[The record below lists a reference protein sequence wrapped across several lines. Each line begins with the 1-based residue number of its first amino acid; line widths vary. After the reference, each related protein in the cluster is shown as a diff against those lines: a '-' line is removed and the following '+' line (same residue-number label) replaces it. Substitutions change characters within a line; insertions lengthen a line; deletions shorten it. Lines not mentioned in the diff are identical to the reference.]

1 MSIRSS
7 EVLSKFLSADERMI
21 SSVLGDSGMRFLQF
35 ARSADLS
42 HPGLSDL
49 KPLSESAQL
58 ILEMLDLC
66 SFAHARGMSLILSSL
81 SSSFRKVLD
90 GVGVEDPSKSG
101 LHARLLKAETRNAI
115 RQSKVPYVIRSSNLF
130 ERIARNW
137 HSLPSDFSVFERGC
151 GGPSSAVESCRSRAS
166 KFRSIGCPDLAA
178 AAESSLEMM
187 GDDCYHGF
195 YRLGITKACVI
206 LAKISGCSSESG
218 SNVVLLEGAPYSPVA
233 IPFHLL
239 GIPIP
244 AALQQAEEL
253 PELDFKPAFD
263 HYFAILPRRPFAAS
277 DCGVLLGERD
287 GSCYLIT
294 NIGHGS
300 KNRF

>member
-1 MSIRSS
+1 
-7 EVLSKFLSADERMI
+7 MI
-21 SSVLGDSGMRFLQF
+21 SSALGDSGMRFLQF

-42 HPGLSDL
+42 HPGLLDMKS
-49 KPLSESAQL
+49 LSENAQL
-58 ILEMLDLC
+58 ILEILEVC
-66 SFAHARGMSLILSSL
+66 SFAYGRGMGLILSSL
-81 SSSFRKVLD
+81 SPSFRKVLD
-90 GVGVEDPSKSG
+90 GVGVDDPSKSG
-101 LHARLLKAETRNAI
+101 LHARLMKSETRDGI
-115 RQSKVPYVIRSSNLF
+115 RKSKVSYTIRSSNFF

-137 HSLPSDFSVFERGC
+137 ISLPSDFSVFKRGC
-151 GGPSSAVESCRSRAS
+151 GGPSSAAESCRIRAS
-166 KFRSIGCPDLAA
+166 RFKDIGCPDLAA

-218 SNVVLLEGAPYSPVA
+218 PNVLLEGVPYSPVA
-233 IPFHLL
+233 VPFHLL
-239 GIPIP
+239 GIPTP
-244 AALQQAEEL
+244 VALQQAEEL

-263 HYFAILPRRPFAAS
+263 HYFAIFPRQPFFAS

-287 GSCYLIT
+287 GSCYFIT
-294 NIGHGS
+294 NIGHGN

>member
-1 MSIRSS
+1 MSSRSS

-21 SSVLGDSGMRFLQF
+21 SSVLGDSGVRFLQF

-42 HPGLSDL
+42 HPGLSDVR
-49 KPLSESAQL
+49 PLSENAQL
-58 ILEMLDLC
+58 ILEMLEVC
-66 SFAHARGMSLILSSL
+66 SFAYARGMGLILSSL
-81 SSSFRKVLD
+81 SSSFRNVLD
-90 GVGVEDPSKSG
+90 EVGLEDPSKSG
-101 LHARLLKAETRNAI
+101 LRARLLKPETRNAI
-115 RQSKVPYVIRSSNLF
+115 RKSKISYAIRSSNLF

-151 GGPSSAVESCRSRAS
+151 GGPSSAAESCRIRADR
-166 KFRSIGCPDLAA
+166 FRSIGCPDLAA

-206 LAKISGCSSESG
+206 LAKISGCSSESE
-218 SNVVLLEGAPYSPVA
+218 SNVVFLEGAPYSPVA
-233 IPFHLL
+233 VPFHIL
-239 GIPIP
+239 GIPNLP
-244 AALQQAEEL
+244 ALQQAEEL

-263 HYFAILPRRPFAAS
+263 HYFAIFPRQHFAAS

-287 GSCYLIT
+287 GSCYFIT
-294 NIGHGS
+294 SIGHGN
-300 KNRF
+300 KDRF